1 MMHKFNDVLGPGE
14 FVVLFNRHTS
24 RANLAFQSPSTRI
37 PIDLLGSGILHSF
50 APRPATSVVWKLER
64 SGVGKN

>member
-50 APRPATSVVWKLER
+50 APRGNENMPLAH
-64 SGVGKN
+64 G